1 MKIVMRKL
9 ALAAAITA
17 TALMVT
23 ALSARAEPMSK
34 DRIAREIIGKTLTA
48 KRKGMTVRLQYKV
61 DGTVQMKAFV
71 ITGGGTWEYSD
82 DGICMNMTSGP
93 RKGETCV
100 TFEYLGENKYR
111 NSEGM
116 VLTVQE

>member
-1 MKIVMRKL
+1 MGKFATMVSI
-9 ALAAAITA
+9 AA
-17 TALMVT
+17 TALTVT
-23 ALSARAEPMSK
+23 VLAASAESMSK

-48 KRKGMTVRLQYKV
+48 TRKGVKVRLQYKV

-71 ITGGGTWEYSD
+71 ISGGGTWKYND

-100 TFEYLGENKYR
+100 TFEHLGDNRYR
-111 NSEGM
+111 NSEGL
-116 VLTVQE
+116 VLSVQE